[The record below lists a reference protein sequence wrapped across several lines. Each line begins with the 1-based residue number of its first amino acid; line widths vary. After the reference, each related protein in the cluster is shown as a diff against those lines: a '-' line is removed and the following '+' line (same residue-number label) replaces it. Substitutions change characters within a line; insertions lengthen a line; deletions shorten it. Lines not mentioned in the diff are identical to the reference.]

1 MMPAFKI
8 IREPVAEG
16 CCADVIGMPA
26 VFTSS
31 TSLTAGLSSLKG
43 LLYVIAALTCG
54 IVFALLGSIILYE
67 TLRFAA
73 MLLHIAL

>member
-1 MMPAFKI
+1 MMASFKI
-8 IREPVAEG
+8 IRKPVAEG

-26 VFTSS
+26 EFTSS
-31 TSLTAGLSSLKG
+31 TSLAAGIPPLVG
-43 LLYVIAALTCG
+43 LTYVIAALACG
-54 IVFALLGSIILYE
+54 IVFAILGSIILYE